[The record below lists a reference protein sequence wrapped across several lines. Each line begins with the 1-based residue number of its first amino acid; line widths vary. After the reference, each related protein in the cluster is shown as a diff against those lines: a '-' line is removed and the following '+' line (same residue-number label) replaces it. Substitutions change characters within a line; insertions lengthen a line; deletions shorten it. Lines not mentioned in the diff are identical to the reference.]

1 MEKASVSFNGHE
13 CFKTSETIRFF
24 FEKYDQLM
32 IFIPPQIS
40 EGIRK
45 KIITA
50 VHNFD
55 VFCPLH
61 ISEGG
66 SRKTANF
73 LPNSPHY

>member
-45 KIITA
+45 K
-50 VHNFD
+50 
-55 VFCPLH
+55 
-61 ISEGG
+61 
-66 SRKTANF
+66 
-73 LPNSPHY
+73 SPQLCTTSMFSVPYI